1 MILNQKDSIIV
12 QTSKGTNI
20 TNSKDHLLGDDPRLK
35 YQIQKIKSKY
45 PNLTFKSE
53 PTSVYNCHGMTF
65 ANRRTNIFEVNEIAK
80 ILKDDNYSNVEIQ
93 DILPGDIALYYSEDG
108 DIEHSAIVLEKPD
121 QMNLFFVISKW
132 GSLHEVVHSI
142 YICPYDVSNIRYFR
156 CNL

>member
-20 TNSKDHLLGDDPRLK
+20 TNSKDLLGDDPRLK